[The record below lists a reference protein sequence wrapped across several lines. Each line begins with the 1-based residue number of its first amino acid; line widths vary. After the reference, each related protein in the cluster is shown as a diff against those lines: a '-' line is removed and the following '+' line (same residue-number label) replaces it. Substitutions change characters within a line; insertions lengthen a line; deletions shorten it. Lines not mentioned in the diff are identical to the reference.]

1 MEKTKGKSEIAFVR
15 SLFPSES
22 LISPVKRSVQLLSG
36 AAAAVLQSEF
46 EVATPLSVMLTAE
59 DQGKRKKV
67 SPFIRLLG
75 TVQ

>member
-1 MEKTKGKSEIAFVR
+1 MAVRTLLSVRLIPHPSRPGRMEKTKGKSEIAFVR

-46 EVATPLSVMLTAE
+46 EVATPLSVMLTA
-59 DQGKRKKV
+59 
-67 SPFIRLLG
+67 
-75 TVQ
+75 